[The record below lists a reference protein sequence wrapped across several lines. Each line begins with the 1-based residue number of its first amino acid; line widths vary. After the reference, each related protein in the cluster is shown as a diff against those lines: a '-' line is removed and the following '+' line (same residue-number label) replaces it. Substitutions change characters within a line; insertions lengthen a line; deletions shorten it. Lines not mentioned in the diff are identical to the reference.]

1 LFKFR
6 IKVLKTKRK
15 PNSHP
20 PSWVID
26 PYRETA

>member
-15 PNSHP
+15 FGSP
-20 PSWVID
+20 PLGPSIL
-26 PYRETA
+26 TNIF